1 MSFLPLNFSI
11 NDLSMKAID
20 LVGHM
25 AYNTVSLKHVLTLLE
40 RKMFDAKSMITHIL
54 PLSDWQEGF
63 ELMKSRQGIKVILKY
78 DE

>member
-1 MSFLPLNFSI
+1 
-11 NDLSMKAID
+11 
-20 LVGHM
+20 M

-63 ELMKSRQGIKVILKY
+63 ELMKNRQGIKVILKY